1 MIDVCDIFLNINNVE
16 IRETKSDFLMLRIKI
31 LFTLLKEL
39 KVFEGNI

>member
-16 IRETKSDFLMLRIKI
+16 IRETKMLRIKI